1 MPNQQHM
8 ESPRISSFQRI
19 VRVISRM
26 KRFCWNIKNQKRENV
41 LTMEEI
47 EEAEN
52 LLLKGIQVEEFGND
66 VLLLIN
72 DQQL

>member
-1 MPNQQHM
+1 
-8 ESPRISSFQRI
+8 
-19 VRVISRM
+19 
-26 KRFCWNIKNQKRENV
+26 
-41 LTMEEI
+41 MEEI

>member
-1 MPNQQHM
+1 M
-8 ESPRISSFQRI
+8 
-19 VRVISRM
+19 
-26 KRFCWNIKNQKRENV
+26 